1 VPLNESQGASE
12 RLFLALWPPTT
23 VRAALAALLPAVQ
36 GRRVQ
41 PGNLHITMVF
51 LGQQPRA
58 RIPALQAV
66 ARQFA
71 MPATMLVID
80 QLGYFK
86 RNRIAWAG
94 MQHPPPELL
103 AAQRELADQL
113 KQAGFEFDHSGT
125 FRPHITL
132 ARDADAPDVTQ
143 IAPIL
148 WQPARIVLVSSRP
161 GATGG
166 VAYKVLSD

>member
-1 VPLNESQGASE
+1 MSQSHRASE
-12 RLFLALWPPTT
+12 RLFLALWPPAA

-41 PGNLHITMVF
+41 PDNLHITMVF
-51 LGQQPRA
+51 LGQQQTEQ
-58 RIPALQAV
+58 IPALQAI
-66 ARQFA
+66 ARQFSL
-71 MPATMLVID
+71 PAIMLVID
-80 QLGYFK
+80 RLGYFK

-103 AAQRELADQL
+103 AAQRALANQL

-125 FRPHITL
+125 FRPHVTL
-132 ARDADAPDVTQ
+132 ARAADAPDMMQ

-148 WQPARIVLVSSRP
+148 WQPTRIVLVSSRP
-161 GATGG
+161 GTAG
-166 VAYKVLSD
+166 VNYKVLND

>member
-1 VPLNESQGASE
+1 MPLSESQGASE
-12 RLFLALWPPTT
+12 RLFLALWPPAT
-23 VRAALAALLPAVQ
+23 VRAALAALLPAIQ

-58 RIPALQAV
+58 RIPALQAI
-66 ARQFA
+66 ARQFSL
-71 MPATMLVID
+71 PAIMLVID
-80 QLGYFK
+80 RLGYFK
-86 RNRIAWAG
+86 RNHIAWAG

-103 AAQRELADQL
+103 AAQRGLADQL

-125 FRPHITL
+125 FRPHVTL
-132 ARDADAPDVTQ
+132 ARDADAPVVTQ

-148 WQPARIVLVSSRP
+148 WQPAHVALVSSRT
-161 GATGG
+161 GATG
-166 VAYKVLSD
+166 VSYKVLSD